1 MVEQRDS
8 KGKGAPAEPSK
19 YPHLEARAGALDR
32 PPCPRC
38 RLRSGEWMAGP
49 RLRCLMPLCAHR
61 WPGTPQ
67 EHDQAFQAELAYAMT
82 CSANPGRPL
91 SAFQRQMERI
101 RFYVFALTSI
111 NCAHPTA
118 ELRAKVRVDG
128 VLMRGYQCLVCG
140 AAATG
145 PRMGRASPPA
155 ATLPRWDE
163 GLWDRHRAEIVP
175 QYEAWI
181 ERMRAERSAL
191 WWRLYTAYLDSP
203 AWAALRQQVIAR
215 DGGRCRACGAPG
227 EHVHHLTYQRV
238 TEEDLSDLTLLC
250 APCHADQHPTEAPD
264 HA

>member
-8 KGKGAPAEPSK
+8 KGKGAAMAPPNNPSA
-19 YPHLEARAGALDR
+19 PALDR
-32 PPCPRC
+32 PRCPVC
-38 RLRSGEWMAGP
+38 GLCSGEVAPGHPP
-49 RLRCLMPLCAHR
+49 RLRCLMPLCAHL
-61 WPGTPQ
+61 WPGTPE
-67 EHDQAFQAELAYAMT
+67 EHCQAYSAEVAYAMGVRF
-82 CSANPGRPL
+82 ADAPF
-91 SAFQRQMERI
+91 SAFRWAMDRA

-140 AAATG
+140 GAATG
-145 PRMGRASPPA
+145 PRMGRTSPPA

-163 GLWDRHRAEIVP
+163 GLWGRHRAEIVP
-175 QYEAWI
+175 LYEAWI

-238 TEEDLSDLTLLC
+238 TEEDLSDLVLLC